1 MGMRS
6 IFLALK
12 RKVGG
17 QYHGWRVVAAT
28 FGVNAVH
35 DGTYSPGFVIFFLPI
50 TRDLGLSRA
59 AASLPF
65 TVNKIIPTVLGPFMG
80 ALIDRLG
87 PGRVL
92 FVSAR

>member
-6 IFLALK
+6 IFSALK

-35 DGTYSPGFVIFFLPI
+35 DGTYSLRW
-50 TRDLGLSRA
+50 TRKFGQVAKRESC
-59 AASLPF
+59 S
-65 TVNKIIPTVLGPFMG
+65 
-80 ALIDRLG
+80 
-87 PGRVL
+87 
-92 FVSAR
+92 

>member
-1 MGMRS
+1 M
-6 IFLALK
+6 
-12 RKVGG
+12 VG
-17 QYHGWRVVAAT
+17 QRDPRLILPPSCPT
-28 FGVNAVH
+28 DGVH
-35 DGTYSPGFVIFFLPI
+35 FTPGFVIFFLPI